1 MTIYV
6 VKSGDTLYS
15 ISREFQTTPTDL
27 IRENGL
33 TNPENLVVGQ
43 ALVIPPAPDF
53 DPSTLPVLAVNG
65 YSYPYIESEVLKRT
79 IPYLTSLTLFT
90 YGFTPDG
97 SIVLLDDEKALSIL
111 AGTDVKPV
119 LLFSSYTEQGTFS
132 NELSSTLLNNE
143 ALQDLV
149 LERLLAIMDEK
160 GYYALDVDFEYV
172 FPSDKDAYVAFLLK
186 ATTFMNEAGHPV
198 YAALAPKTSA
208 DQPGLLYEAH
218 DYFAIGRV
226 VNKVL
231 IMTYEWG
238 YRYSAPMPTAPLNK
252 VKQVLDYAITEIPPD
267 KIIMGIPN
275 YGYQWAL
282 PYVQGTPAA
291 SLGNA
296 AAVELAARYH
306 AEILFDE
313 TAMVPYFYYTD
324 ENFQEYVVWFEDARS
339 IQAKLQTALDYG
351 FYGVSYWTVMRFF
364 PENWAVVSQMVQTLK
379 IP

>member
-1 MTIYV
+1 MDIYV
-6 VKSGDTLYS
+6 VKAGDTLYS
-15 ISREFQTTPTDL
+15 ISRRYETTPAAM
-27 IRENGL
+27 IAENGL
-33 TNPENLVVGQ
+33 TNPDNLVVGQ
-43 ALVIPPAPDF
+43 ALVIPPPADF
-53 DPSTLPVLAVNG
+53 DPSTLPVLAING
-65 YSYPYIESEVLKRT
+65 YSYPYIESGVLTRT

-97 SIVLLDDEKALSIL
+97 TIVLLDDEKALSVL
-111 AGTDVKPV
+111 ADTDVKAV

-143 ALQDLV
+143 ELQDLV
-149 LERLLAIMDEK
+149 LARLLAIMDEK
-160 GYYALDVDFEYV
+160 GYYALDIDFEYV

-252 VKQVLDYAITEIPPD
+252 VKQVLDYAITEIPPE

-282 PYVQGTPAA
+282 PYVQGVPAS
-291 SLGNA
+291 SLGNV

-339 IQAKLQTALDYG
+339 IRAKLQTALDYG

>member
-226 VNKVL
+226 VNKIL

>member
-43 ALVIPPAPDF
+43 ALVIPPVPDF
-53 DPSTLPVLAVNG
+53 DPSTLPVLAING

-324 ENFQEYVVWFEDARS
+324 ENFQEYVVWFEDVRS

>member
-172 FPSDKDAYVAFLLK
+172 FPSDKDAYVAFLLR

-324 ENFQEYVVWFEDARS
+324 ENFQEYVVWFEDVRS

>member
-324 ENFQEYVVWFEDARS
+324 ENFQEYVVWFEDVRS